1 MKKNNSITRFLRY
14 LFIILVLI
22 FGLITQSLSVSAH
35 PPSNMV
41 LEYDFESQQLDVTIT
56 HNTPAP
62 NQHYVEKVEIW
73 VNDDLKLTRDYTSQ
87 PTANTFTYTYD
98 VSAKDSDIIK
108 VKATCSISGD
118 ITEEITVVDPA
129 IKELDVSVTP
139 NISELSENEV
149 QFFNV
154 EATHNDEPV
163 QNITVEVTAEYGTI
177 TGLIQVPGEPF
188 QFKYTAPSV
197 DEDTK
202 EILNITVSK
211 QGYETDYSEVKFNI
225 KDLDGSTKKEMSLQ
239 LSPSITSI
247 EENTDQS
254 FTLEVTSDSAPV
266 SDLTFDI
273 DLDFGFI
280 SEIDETA
287 IGRYEFIYFGV
298 EVSEDE
304 TETMKITAKKDGYK
318 DGSLEVQ
325 FTIKNKQPSS
335 KASQTLDGIITGDEY
350 EFKVK
355 LDGDNFILHWN
366 SDGDIIQFAM
376 EARTTGWVSI
386 GFEPTVKMKDA
397 DMIFGWVEDNGDA
410 FVLDTYSTGEFG
422 PHPPDGSDDILEY
435 GGTEANGKT
444 IIEFQRFFD
453 TDDPEDKEIKK
464 SGEVK
469 IIWAIGGND
478 DYTSGHTSRGYGT
491 IDISTGEYTA
501 GTELWLIHATFMV
514 LGLIFLISGS
524 CIAKL
529 LRKKK
534 WWLKTHRAL
543 GVLGAVFG
551 ILGITIAII
560 MVETAG
566 TGHIRYPHS
575 LIGIITIIFLFITPT
590 LGYKIS
596 KGKTSK
602 GLKATHRWIGRIAL
616 ILMIFNI
623 VSGLVLKGII

>member
-1 MKKNNSITRFLRY
+1 MKKNKYVTLSLRY
-14 LFIILVLI
+14 LIVIMVLI
-22 FGLITQSLSVSAH
+22 FGLLFQSLSVLAH
-35 PPSNMV
+35 PPANMV
-41 LEYDFESQQLDVTIT
+41 LDYDFGSQQLNVTIT
-56 HNTPAP
+56 HISPAP

-73 VNDDLKLTRDYTSQ
+73 INDDLTLTRDYTSQ
-87 PTANTFTYTYD
+87 PTTSTFTYTYEL
-98 VSAKDSDIIK
+98 SAKDSDNIR
-108 VKATCSISGD
+108 VKATCSLSGD
-118 ITEEITVVDPA
+118 ITEEITVTDPA

-139 NISELSENEV
+139 NISELSENEE
-149 QFFNV
+149 QLFNV
-154 EATHNDEPV
+154 EATYNGDQVE
-163 QNITVEVTAEYGTI
+163 NITVEVTPQYGTI
-177 TGLIQVPGEPF
+177 TGLIQVPGEPY

-225 KDLDGSTKKEMSLQ
+225 KDLDGSSKKEMSLQ
-239 LSPSITSI
+239 LSPTITSI
-247 EENTDQS
+247 DENTDQS
-254 FTLEVTSDSAPV
+254 FTLEVTSDSLPV
-266 SDLTFDI
+266 NDLTFDI

-280 SEIDETA
+280 SEIDETD

-298 EVSEDE
+298 EVSEDK
-304 TETMKITAKKDGYK
+304 TETISITVKKDGFK
-318 DGSLEVQ
+318 DALLEVQ
-325 FTIKNKQPSS
+325 FTIKNTQPATNP
-335 KASQTLDGIITGDEY
+335 KNTLDGVITVDEY

-366 SDGDIIQFAM
+366 SDGDLIQFAM

-397 DMIFGWVEDNGDA
+397 DMIFGWVGDNGDA
-410 FVLDTYSTGEFG
+410 FALDTYSTGEFG

-435 GGTEANGKT
+435 GGTEASGKT
-444 IIEFQRFFD
+444 IIEFLRYFD
-453 TDDPEDKEIKK
+453 TGDPEDKEIKK

-491 IDISTGEYTA
+491 IDISTGEYTP
-501 GTELWLIHATFMV
+501 GTELWLFHATFMI
-514 LGLIFLISGS
+514 LGFIFLISGS
-524 CIAKL
+524 CIAKTM
-529 LRKKK
+529 RKKR

-543 GVLGAVFG
+543 GILGAIFG
-551 ILGITIAII
+551 ILGIMIGII

-575 LIGIITIIFLFITPT
+575 IIGIITIIFLFISPT
-590 LGYKIS
+590 LGLIIS

-602 GLKATHRWIGRIAL
+602 SLKATHRWIGRLTIV
-616 ILMIFNI
+616 LMIINV